1 MKRLAIVMGI
11 LAMAVTAGAQNVDFL
26 SSTAWTEAK
35 DVRVSGQY
43 AYVTFYSGLA
53 IFNISDLE
61 NPVLIS
67 TLGFENNALNMD
79 LVGSYLYIANGLTGM
94 RIVNVSN
101 PLLPTTVS
109 VRQLTPFGTSAVD
122 VSVSGNY
129 AYVAAASA
137 GIYVV
142 DITNPLFP
150 VQIAGVNTPGE
161 AWGIKAVGSYAY
173 VADGDSM
180 QIINIFNPASP
191 YRVGAYGYPGMW
203 AVGVATQANYAYLSD
218 TYNGLTIVNINNP
231 VNPSFAGRYTNEA
244 GSFINRA
251 RVVSG
256 FAYCTDDIN
265 GLEIIS
271 ISNPGSPF
279 RLGGYDTPG
288 TARSLWLTTNYCLI
302 ADGEA
307 GLEIYNISDPTLPV
321 PAGDFKTSYV
331 RKCDVSGNY
340 AYVATWETGM
350 QVIDMHDPEVP
361 VWIGSLT
368 MPGQA
373 QDIKV
378 VGNYAFIAARQSGVV
393 AANIST
399 PANPSIADIYD
410 TPGYASALAVSGTY
424 CYVADYNSVQILNIG
439 NPTNIGYAGSLTPT
453 GNPMDVFVDN
463 TRLYVA
469 AMSGGCLI
477 YDLTDPVNPTL
488 LGTYD
493 SPGNVS
499 VVEAD
504 GMYAYLADDVDD
516 VVIINVLDAD
526 TPFFVSNY
534 NFGDQVMDLHFS
546 SNFVHVAYNSGG
558 YYVLNVI
565 NKVHPTRSA
574 TYDTPGRSV
583 GIFVYNEITYV
594 ADYYSLIALYF
605 QDFSPGDAN
614 GDGQV
619 NGLDVV
625 FLVSYLKGL
634 GPAPDPLLRGDANG
648 DCQVNGM
655 DVVYLVAYLKGL
667 GPAPIRGNCR

>member
-1 MKRLAIVMGI
+1 MKRLAIAMGI
-11 LAMAVTAGAQNVDFL
+11 LATVVTAGAQNVTFL

-43 AYVTFYSGLA
+43 AYVTFYSGLGV
-53 IFNISDLE
+53 FDVNDLN
-61 NPVLIS
+61 NPVLIA

-79 LVGSYLYIANGLTGM
+79 LVGSYLYIANEQAGM
-94 RIVNVSN
+94 RIINISN
-101 PLLPTTVS
+101 PHLPVVVS
-109 VRQLTPFGTSAVD
+109 TRPLGTRKSVVD
-122 VSVSGNY
+122 VSVSGNF
-129 AYVAAASA
+129 AFL
-137 GIYVV
+137 VV
-142 DITNPLFP
+142 SDSTMHVIDITNPTVPRDTAFIRLP
-150 VQIAGVNTPGE
+150 CE
-161 AWGIKAVGSYAY
+161 AWGIKVVGSYAY

-180 QIINIFNPASP
+180 QIINIFNPAAP

-203 AVGVATQANYAYLSD
+203 AVGITTQANYAYLSD

-231 VNPSFAGRYTNEA
+231 TNPSFVGRYTNEN
-244 GSFINRA
+244 GSFINRT
-251 RVVSG
+251 RVTTNY
-256 FAYCTDDIN
+256 AYCTDDAN

-279 RLGGYDTPG
+279 RIGGHDTPG
-288 TARSLWLTTNYCLI
+288 TARSLWLMPNYCFV

-307 GLEIYNISDPTLPV
+307 GFEIYNINDPTLPI

-331 RKCDVSGNY
+331 KKCDAAGD
-340 AYVATWETGM
+340 YVYLATWETGM
-350 QVIDMHDPEVP
+350 QIIDMHDPEVP
-361 VWIGSLT
+361 VWIGSLDT
-368 MPGQA
+368 PGQA

-378 VGNYAFIAARQSGVV
+378 VANYAFIAARQSGVIS
-393 AANIST
+393 ANIAD
-399 PANPSIADIYD
+399 PAHPTQADIYD
-410 TPGYASALAVSGTY
+410 SPGYASALAVFGTY

-439 NPTNIGYAGSLTPT
+439 NPSNIGFVGSLTPE

-463 TRLYVA
+463 TKLYVA
-469 AMSGGCLI
+469 AMSGGCQI
-477 YDLTDPVNPTL
+477 YDLTDPASPSL

-516 VVIINVLDAD
+516 VVIINVLDPSA
-526 TPFFVSNY
+526 PFFVSNY
-534 NFGDQVMDLHFS
+534 NFGDQVMDLHYS

-565 NKVHPTRSA
+565 NKSHPTRSA

-583 GIFVYNEITYV
+583 GVFVYNEISYV

-625 FLVSYLKGL
+625 FLVSYLKGI

-648 DCQVNGM
+648 DCVVNGL
-655 DVVYLVAYLKGL
+655 DVVYLIAYLKGL
-667 GPAPIRGNCR
+667 GPAPVRGNCR